1 MSAVPG
7 RSRLPAAPPPG
18 GPLHI
23 AIIMDGN
30 RRWAQARGL
39 PVLAEDD
46 FGVVFDLGSGATMRL
61 TDIKGHAPSPHTVLG
76 WDVHDIRAAMADLRA
91 KGIRFEIYEGFGQDE
106 DGVWSFGDTH
116 LAWFNDPE
124 GNNLS
129 VAQHG

>member
-1 MSAVPG
+1 MTLPSAARPVTFIFTAD
-7 RSRLPAAPPPG
+7 RSKTRPFYADVL
-18 GPLHI
+18 
-23 AIIMDGN
+23 
-30 RRWAQARGL
+30 GL

-46 FGVVFDLGSGATMRL
+46 FGVVFDLGSGATLRL
-61 TDIKGHAPSPHTVLG
+61 TDIKDHAPSPHTVLG

-106 DGVWSFGDTH
+106 DGVWSFDGTH